1 MMGAFDA
8 TTDPA
13 LRSWLNVPAGSD
25 FPIQNLPFGAFLRA
39 GESAPR
45 LGVAIGD
52 TILDLRVVARA
63 GLLEA
68 SVPEAEAIFG
78 APVLNRFLALGRP
91 AWRAVRARLSAL
103 LAANNRELHDAGIAA
118 AAFIPRV
125 GARMALPIEVAD
137 YVDFY
142 SSREHATNL
151 GKILRPD
158 TEPLLPNWR
167 WIPIGYHGRAST
179 VVVSGTQI
187 VRPRGQLKAASA
199 EAPVFAPTR
208 MLDFELEL
216 AFVTGDGPALGS
228 AIPVVRAHEH
238 IFGVA
243 LLNDWSARDVQG
255 WEYQPLGPFLA
266 KSFATSLAPWIV
278 MLDAL
283 EPFRVTGPP
292 QEPPP
297 LDYLTLDAPQN
308 YDIAL
313 SVELSSPAMR
323 SAKTHPQTIARTNFR
338 NMYWSMAQQ
347 LAHSSS
353 NGSRVRAGDLY
364 ASGTISGSEPGT
376 YGSMIEL
383 TWRGAH
389 PLSLADGTTRA
400 FIEDGDTVTL
410 RGSCDRPGAV
420 HIGAGEVSGT
430 VLPAI
435 ASGA

>member
-1 MMGAFDA
+1 MTPAFDA

-13 LRSWLNVPAGSD
+13 LRSWVDVPAGSD
-25 FPIQNLPFGAFLRA
+25 FPIQNLPFGAFLRPDDT
-39 GESAPR
+39 APR

-52 TILDLRVVARA
+52 SILDLRIVARA

-68 SVPEAEAIFG
+68 GLPEAETLLG
-78 APVLNRFLALGRP
+78 ATTLNALLARGKP
-91 AWRAVRARLSAL
+91 AWRAVRWRLSTL
-103 LAANNRELHDAGIAA
+103 LASGNRELHDAGIADQS
-118 AAFIPRV
+118 FVSRP

-179 VVVSGTQI
+179 VVISETPV
-187 VRPRGQLKAASA
+187 VRPRGQLKAANA

-216 AFVTGDGPALGS
+216 AFVTGNGPVLGS
-228 AIPVVRAHEH
+228 AISVERAPDH
-238 IFGVA
+238 IFGVV
-243 LLNDWSARDVQG
+243 LLNDWSARDIQG
-255 WEYQPLGPFLA
+255 WEYQPLGPFLG

-278 MLDAL
+278 TLDAL
-283 EPFRVTGPP
+283 EPFRVDGPR
-292 QEPPP
+292 QDPPP
-297 LDYLTLDAPQN
+297 LDYLAIATPQN
-308 YDIAL
+308 YDIGLA
-313 SVELSSPAMR
+313 VELTPADTR
-323 SAKTHPQTIARTNFR
+323 GARTHTQTIARTNFR
-338 NMYWSMAQQ
+338 GMYWNMAQQ

-383 TWRGAH
+383 SWRGAN
-389 PLSLADGTTRA
+389 PLALADGTTRA
-400 FIEDGDTVTL
+400 FIEDGDTITL
-410 RGSCDRPGAV
+410 RGSCDRSGAA
-420 HIGAGEVSGT
+420 HIGLGEVSGT
-430 VLPAI
+430 ILPAN
-435 ASGA
+435 GA